1 MWHMMSD
8 RTRPLPSSN
17 LRLDELPPPVATVVL
32 NWKSWRR
39 TVQCVTELNAGDY
52 PNSCIIVVDNN
63 SGDGSE
69 QQLRWALP
77 DVEIIQTGAN
87 LGYAGGNNVGICRA
101 LELGAKF
108 VLILNPDVSLQPKSL
123 STLVSHCAGNPKLAA
138 VCPIV
143 RWRDDPERVWFGGG
157 IISWCTASA
166 RHLYAAPAGP
176 GLHASQWASGCC
188 VLLAADALRQVGMF
202 DQDFFLYWE
211 EVDLCQRLLESG
223 FSVAVASDAVA
234 YHDVSHAIG
243 LDSAPGWYYFVRN
256 AFYFFSRHAPA
267 HHVPRASVVV
277 LLYLKLALAGS
288 LKAALNRDGTASARL
303 LGATDFAR
311 GRRGS
316 SPRFSGH

>member
-1 MWHMMSD
+1 MTDLS
-8 RTRPLPSSN
+8 RPSQSSIP
-17 LRLDELPPPVATVVL
+17 RPDVVPPLVAIVVL
-32 NWKSWRR
+32 NWKSCRL
-39 TVQCVTELNAGDY
+39 TVQCVTELDAVDY
-52 PNSCIIVVDNN
+52 PNCRVIVVDNN

-69 QQLRWALP
+69 QEIRQALP
-77 DVEIIQTGAN
+77 SVEIIQTGEN
-87 LGYAGGNNVGICRA
+87 LGYAGGNNVGIRRA
-101 LELGAKF
+101 LDLGAKF
-108 VLILNPDVSLQPKSL
+108 VLILNPDVSLQPESL
-123 STLVSHCAGNPKLAA
+123 STLVAYCAANPKLAA
-138 VCPIV
+138 VCPLV
-143 RWRDDPERVWFGGG
+143 RWQNDPEKVWFGGG
-157 IISWCTASA
+157 VISWHTASA

-176 GLHASQWASGCC
+176 GLHPSHWASGCC

-202 DQDFFLYWE
+202 DQDLFLYWE

-243 LDSAPGWYYFVRN
+243 LDSAPSWYYFVRN

-277 LLYLKLALAGS
+277 LLYIKLALAGS
-288 LKAALNRDGTASARL
+288 LKAALSRDGTAGARL

-316 SPRFSGH
+316 SARFSGH